1 MIRNIIFDLGVVL
14 LDVNYSD
21 TIRAF
26 SDLGLRNAEEAF
38 SKHRQDE
45 FFRRYER
52 GLMSSDEFLM
62 GLAKRMKLAN
72 HDLLRSAW
80 CEMLGELPLYKFEL
94 LQKLSKSHKLFV
106 LSNTNEIHQ
115 EWFERKIDEQFG
127 WTGFQKCFEFIG
139 YSHQINERKPDPKA
153 FLTILDQFGLEANQT
168 LFIDDTLEH
177 VESAGRLDIQTLHY
191 SDGDDLDRLIMTTL
205 EEGSIFS

>member
-115 EWFERKIDEQFG
+115 EWFERKIDEQYEWKNFES
-127 WTGFQKCFEFIG
+127 CFEFIG
-139 YSHQINERKPDPKA
+139 YSHRINKRKPQPDA
-153 FLTILDQFGLEANQT
+153 FLTILEQFDLEASET

-177 VESAGRLDIQTLHY
+177 VVSARRLGIQTVHY
-191 SDGDDLDRLIMTTL
+191 VDGNNLDRAIQESLKNDAT
-205 EEGSIFS
+205 SS